1 MLFGA
6 LGDRWITLS
15 PIMPIPSRLLVALL
29 VLPLVGCS
37 LLDPEPSDSAR
48 GKGGS
53 TAEPSPTVTALPPV
67 PGGLGPEF
75 FGMHDAD
82 PVGDSWPDAPVGAL
96 RVWDSGVVWNQ
107 VETAPGV
114 YDFARLDRI
123 VETARAKKAEVLVV
137 LGQTPA
143 FHSRKPKQV
152 GSYGAGAASMPRLG
166 AWKAYVRAVVE
177 RYAADD
183 VAFQVWNEANVE
195 GYWRGSPRQM
205 AKLTAAARA
214 VLDERPDPPVMVA
227 PAMATRLLFHRAFF
241 RDFYRQRVGG
251 RSAADLVDVLAFQ
264 LYPLAGGSPKDSID
278 LLAATREL
286 LSVEGVDP
294 GKPIWNTEIN
304 YGLEGGEPAT
314 PALPERQQANVATT
328 YLLNAA
334 DGVERVYWYSW
345 DLHTIADTDLVEADN
360 TTLTPAGRSF
370 GVAQRWMLG
379 TKVESCDASQSGTWT
394 CVLQAPEGVRRVY
407 WNSGG
412 TSAVRTAFDAT
423 SAEVLGQLAGE
434 LPPGGTV
441 LQVGEVPVL
450 VTSDDS
456 GSSSLPPR
464 L

>member
-1 MLFGA
+1 MTRLTALARPRVLALAIA
-6 LGDRWITLS
+6 LGLSVTLL
-15 PIMPIPSRLLVALL
+15 PADPS
-29 VLPLVGCS
+29 
-37 LLDPEPSDSAR
+37 SAATKR
-48 GKGGS
+48 
-53 TAEPSPTVTALPPV
+53 VTSRN
-67 PGGLGPEF
+67 
-75 FGMHDAD
+75 FGMTDGN
-82 PVGDSWPDAPVGAL
+82 PVTWPEARVGAVRL
-96 RVWDSGVVWNQ
+96 WDSGVTWRQ
-107 VETAPGV
+107 IETSPGV
-114 YDFARLDRI
+114 FDFTQLDAQ
-123 VETARAKKAEVLVV
+123 VDAARANGADVLLV
-137 LGQTPA
+137 LGQTPR
-143 FHSRKPKQV
+143 FHATKPNARGALGP
-152 GSYGAGAASMPRLG
+152 GSTSMPNLTPWRN
-166 AWKAYVRAVVE
+166 YVGQVVR
-177 RYAADD
+177 RYKGRGVDY
-183 VAFQVWNEANVE
+183 QVWNEANVSN
-195 GYWRGSPRQM
+195 YWTGTVRQM
-205 AKLTAAARA
+205 ATLTKVAAKA
-214 VLDERPDPPVMVA
+214 VSANDASADVIS
-227 PAMATRLLFHRAFF
+227 PALATRLTSQRRWL
-241 RDFYRQRVGG
+241 RDFYALRTGG
-251 RSAADLVDVLAFQ
+251 RPVANWVDVVSLH
-264 LYPLAGGSPKDSID
+264 LYPLSQQGPEASAK
-278 LLAATREL
+278 LLTASRTMLGALDVR
-286 LSVEGVDP
+286 
-294 GKPIWNTEIN
+294 KPIWNTEIN